1 VWIVDHAT
9 KARAR
14 VLVIVTV
21 NLVLYVTASV
31 FVQKHLIVV
40 VDYRKVMKDIVIH
53 TCAAHAVKVKA
64 DVIRKRIV

>member
-1 VWIVDHAT
+1 M

-31 FVQKHLIVV
+31 FVQEHLIVV
-40 VDYRKVMKDIVIH
+40 VDYRKVMRDIVIH
-53 TCAAHAVKVKA
+53 TCAAHAAKVRA
-64 DVIRKRIV
+64 GVIKKMTV